1 MFAIDEDN
9 SNLFLV
15 VLRTGMENTSLIRS
29 AFMFA
34 SLAAAMDLETV
45 VYCVQ
50 QGADAMVK
58 GVADKEERKPGVPTI
73 RQRLTEALEMG
84 VRIEVCE
91 QTARVRNIRAEDL
104 IPGVTLVG
112 GAKLIDYAIQ
122 ARGSLTF

>member
-1 MFAIDEDN
+1 MDKEN

-15 VLRTGMENTSLIRS
+15 VLRTGMENPSLIRS
-29 AFMFA
+29 ALMFA
-34 SLAAAMDLETV
+34 SLAAAMNLEAV

-58 GVADKEERKPGVPTI
+58 GAADKEETKPGVPTI
-73 RQRLTEALEMG
+73 HQRLAEALEMG

-91 QTARVRNIRAEDL
+91 QTAKVRNIRAEDL

-112 GAKLIDYAIQ
+112 GAKLIDYAVQ